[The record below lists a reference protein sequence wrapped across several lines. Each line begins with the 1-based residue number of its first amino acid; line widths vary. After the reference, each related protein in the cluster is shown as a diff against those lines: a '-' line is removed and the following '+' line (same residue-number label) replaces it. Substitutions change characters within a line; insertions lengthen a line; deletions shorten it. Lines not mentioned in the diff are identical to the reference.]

1 MLAFECLCVLD
12 GFQGVE
18 MSVVL
23 KEKKIKIDG
32 Y

>member
-23 KEKKIKIDG
+23 KGKKNG